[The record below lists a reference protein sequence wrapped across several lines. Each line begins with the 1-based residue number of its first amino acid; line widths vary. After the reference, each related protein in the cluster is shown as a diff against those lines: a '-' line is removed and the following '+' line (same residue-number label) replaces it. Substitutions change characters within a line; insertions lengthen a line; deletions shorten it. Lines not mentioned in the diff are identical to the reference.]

1 MYPSQAEWCAGTGWR
16 TGESTLFL
24 ARFSAMPGPLLVARA
39 VQVLLEE
46 FSSVGS
52 PVGQGAHIHWP
63 RAQVPGLARWRRAR
77 LASRH
82 SRQGAHRS
90 PRVWCLVSGV
100 LGSVR
105 PAVVGDLAR
114 SACWKW
120 LPLIADTRAYRYLPD
135 SAATRGMEGVEGP
148 PPPARPPHIR
158 PHPSAL
164 TGAPPQLR
172 CPASGLACWRRAGPE
187 GLRSSPR
194 QAASAAQ
201 RSTARTAAHRITSA
215 SHPITVHGPPVARI
229 TPAPHSASA
238 RQPVQHAPPLDCIAS
253 RGLLQPH
260 GGRALARAG
269 HRMRRGQMPTL
280 TTEAPRPRWGVAS
293 RRRVASVMDGTALS
307 WPPTVAVRVPPN
319 LLGPQVWRPAIVAGT
334 AARRLETR
342 SPRRRRRWQR
352 GQHWQQRPPARCGA
366 RPSRLSQPPTGH
378 LPDLLA
384 TPPPRPAQPLTSLP
398 SFWPAPSHFP
408 TLCLFFL
415 LPSPSLRAPPFS
427 ANPTPSLPSFWLPP
441 QNLSPPSLC
450 SSKTTTSHLL
460 SSSSLLPLPSHQLHK
475 RTSQRLNIASKPSS
489 SSPAPSGT
497 DTQTRRG
504 HPEPLT

>member
-82 SRQGAHRS
+82 SRQGAYRS

-105 PAVVGDLAR
+105 PAVVVGDLAR

-135 SAATRGMEGVEGP
+135 SVRKHSAVRSWPPRWCPPTHTRYSTSGMPMPSRTPCHAVPARQTGRHPTRGMEGVEGP

-319 LLGPQVWRPAIVAGT
+319 LLGSQVWRPAIVAGT

-384 TPPPRPAQPLTSLP
+384 TLSHSVSLFPPPLPLT
-398 SFWPAPSHFP
+398 A
-408 TLCLFFL
+408 
-415 LPSPSLRAPPFS
+415 RAP
-427 ANPTPSLPSFWLPP
+427 
-441 QNLSPPSLC
+441 LS
-450 SSKTTTSHLL
+450 
-460 SSSSLLPLPSHQLHK
+460 
-475 RTSQRLNIASKPSS
+475 R
-489 SSPAPSGT
+489 
-497 DTQTRRG
+497 
-504 HPEPLT
+504 